1 MSGISLVIDADDFD
15 AALAKLAPIF
25 DFDGSELMSAIGALG
40 ESQTR
45 RRISEEK
52 TAPDGTPWK
61 ENLEGGSILVETG
74 QHLLASIAWSS
85 SADEAEW
92 GSTWEWAHVHQ
103 DGMTIVPKNAKA
115 LVFSIGGKVVHAK
128 KVTIPAR
135 AFLGLSEDNRQEI
148 IDVVTGVFGVLQ

>member
-25 DFDGSELMSAIGALG
+25 DFDAPELMTAIGALG

-52 TAPDGTPWK
+52 TAPDGTPWQ
-61 ENLEGGSILVETG
+61 ENNEGTSILVETG
-74 QHLLASIAWSS
+74 QHLLASITWAS

-92 GSTWEWAHVHQ
+92 GATWEWAHVHQ

-115 LVFSIGGKVVHAK
+115 LVFSIGGKTIHAK

-135 AFLGLSEDNRQEI
+135 PFLGLSEDNRQEI
-148 IDVVTGVFGVLQ
+148 IDVVTDVFGALQ